1 MTDPYTYL
9 PLDGHPQL
17 TPQDVCDLWTG
28 EGALD
33 AAEAARRV
41 QEVLL
46 VAATAEGEAAAVGTV
61 YLLHEPQLRMDLWF
75 YRTFVA
81 TAHRRTHVGETL
93 AHASLALLLD
103 RWNSGEDRRGA
114 GIAYHVQNREL
125 RAAFPHAVWPRV
137 HLSYVTRTPLS
148 DVRVRYFPGAL
159 APDPPRA

>member
-1 MTDPYTYL
+1 MTSYSYL

-17 TPQDVCDLWTG
+17 SPQDVCDLWVR

-33 AAEAARRV
+33 AEQAARRV
-41 QEVLL
+41 EEVLL
-46 VAATAEGEAAAVGTV
+46 VAATAEGEPAAISTV

-81 TAHRRTHVGETL
+81 TPHRRTLVGETL
-93 AHASLALLLD
+93 AHAALELLLR
-103 RWNSGEDRRGA
+103 RWTDGEDRRGA
-114 GIAYHVQNREL
+114 GIAYHVQNQEL

-137 HLSYVTRTPLS
+137 HLAYVTRTPMA

-159 APDPPRA
+159 APDPPRS